1 MTFKHLGLVGV
12 LLTACGQADANQPQ
26 QLPVKPLEIHT
37 SDGVQRLSVEVA
49 DDEKEREV
57 GLMFRKSMPD
67 DVGMLFMWP
76 DIAMRSFWMRNTYIP
91 LDLIY
96 IQRGKIVRIIPWAK
110 PFDETS
116 LPSGEPVDVV
126 LEVNGG
132 WTARRGVSVGHTV
145 KY

>member
-12 LLTACGQADANQPQ
+12 LLAACGQADANQPQ

-37 SDGVQRLSVEVA
+37 SDGVQRLNVEVA

-67 DVGMLFMWP
+67 DVGMLFVWP

-110 PFDETS
+110 PFDETG